1 MKLGFGK
8 VLLSAAMCLG
18 TACSEDSS
26 DGGAGAAAAASGGSG
41 GMATGGTSGAS
52 SGGAGGATGGVG
64 GVAGVSSGGTSG
76 AMSTGGV
83 SGAASGG
90 SGGASGTMSTGGASG
105 GEPDGGT
112 EDSGTADLEPFSFF
126 VTSYE
131 AMVRLSGS
139 DDGFGGD
146 LRYMD
151 APDGLTGADRICTEI
166 AEYSMPGASAKGW
179 RAFLSVADD
188 GNGQRVDA
196 IDRIGE
202 GPWFDRLGRT
212 VAETTEDLQNERPDG
227 ADGLIANDLP
237 NEYGIQNHRP
247 DPTGPEIDNHHVL
260 TGSDGEGRLYQGNV
274 NGTCDNWTALEDA
287 GRPRIGFSW
296 SIQNRIHWISGQDE
310 GGCGAGVD
318 LDGGGGSDPSNPV
331 VGSGGG
337 YGAIYCFALM
347 Q

>member
-8 VLLSAAMCLG
+8 VLISAAMCMG
-18 TACSEDSS
+18 TACSEDSP
-26 DGGAGAAAAASGGSG
+26 DGGAGAAAAASGGTG
-41 GMATGGTSGAS
+41 GMATGGSSGTSSGG
-52 SGGAGGATGGVG
+52 SGGAGGVSGASS
-64 GVAGVSSGGTSG
+64 AGASG

-90 SGGASGTMSTGGASG
+90 SGGASGTMSTGGTWGADPDSG
-105 GEPDGGT
+105 M
-112 EDSGTADLEPFSFF
+112 EDSGTPVELEPFSFF

-166 AEYSMPGASAKGW
+166 AEYSMPGSGAKGW

-188 GNGQRVDA
+188 GSGQRVDA

-212 VAETTEDLQNERPDG
+212 VAETTEDLQNQRPEG

-237 NEYGIQNHRP
+237 NEYGIPNHKP

-260 TGSDGEGRLYQGNV
+260 TGSDGEGRLYEGNV

-296 SIQNRIHWISGQDE
+296 SIDNRVDWISGQDE
-310 GGCGAGVD
+310 GGCGAGFD
-318 LDGGGGSDPSNPV
+318 LDGGGGSDPSNPI